1 MTGKAEKGGGLQ
13 VSERRG
19 RYGLVTDQGAVVYD
33 ADRFLRAIEA
43 RNVSPFTVRA
53 YAYDL
58 LAVYRWL
65 GRRRR
70 KEARCVEELKQSDLV
85 EFIGFE
91 KGRQAQPASV
101 NRRLVVVN
109 LFYRFLT
116 GEPIGAKGD
125 RGVNLPGPYYRG
137 RGKDRELGLHRI
149 KAPRYRALRVK
160 TPRRVVE
167 PLAVEQVRLLLGSFN
182 RYRDIA
188 LSYLMLLCGLRSR
201 EVIALGVADVDFDER
216 RLLVKGKGDKERILP
231 LPAIVLRSL
240 RDYLRLERPSLCKT
254 SALFVVLQGARRGRA
269 MTTSGLRSL
278 FRHRRRETKIRNANP
293 HRLRH
298 TFGSDM
304 ARAGVRLPILQK
316 MMGHQDSKMTLK
328 YIHLSM
334 SDVAAEFERAAKQ
347 IHKRYT
353 GAESK

>member
-1 MTGKAEKGGGLQ
+1 
-13 VSERRG
+13 
-19 RYGLVTDQGAVVYD
+19 
-33 ADRFLRAIEA
+33 
-43 RNVSPFTVRA
+43 
-53 YAYDL
+53 
-58 LAVYRWL
+58 
-65 GRRRR
+65 
-70 KEARCVEELKQSDLV
+70 
-85 EFIGFE
+85 
-91 KGRQAQPASV
+91 
-101 NRRLVVVN
+101 
-109 LFYRFLT
+109 
-116 GEPIGAKGD
+116 
-125 RGVNLPGPYYRG
+125 
-137 RGKDRELGLHRI
+137 
-149 KAPRYRALRVK
+149 
-160 TPRRVVE
+160 
-167 PLAVEQVRLLLGSFN
+167 
-182 RYRDIA
+182 
-188 LSYLMLLCGLRSR
+188 MLLCGLRSR